1 MNELLLWMSARR
13 SGSAQAFRSR
23 VAELGVSHSGRA
35 LWRTAE
41 WNLGKLAHAEFVPAA
56 DGDGWRIAPP
66 VLAAGEP
73 REGRIRAILC
83 GARTPGLLARVV
95 GAAGSARI
103 DIQRQEDGPDIVG
116 VTASTAGELEN
127 VAAAAGVRVQW
138 NAPLALLC
146 CATSPKAVVLQPA
159 TLPVG
164 AWGVSQFSKS
174 ALDWEATT
182 LRIASEARSGLFRFR
197 SDYGTVHLLIKDGQ
211 PLTCEPAVGKY
222 RILRPR
228 NGVLLYS
235 KADRILSIR
244 ASCRPPTLIER
255 ALVLCSG
262 QLPAFTDG
270 RINFRQVE
278 RSVAQAAAAA
288 LGQRFI
294 ETGIP

>member
-13 SGSAQAFRSR
+13 SGPAQAFRSR
-23 VAELGVSHSGRA
+23 VAELGISHSGRA
-35 LWRTAE
+35 LWRVAE
-41 WNLGKLAHAEFVPAA
+41 WNLGKLAHAEFAPAA

-66 VLAAGEP
+66 VLAAGESL
-73 REGRIRAILC
+73 EGRIRAILC
-83 GARTPGLLARVV
+83 GARTPALLGRLA
-95 GAAGSARI
+95 GAAGPQRI
-103 DIQRQEDGPDIVG
+103 EVRRQENGPDIVE
-116 VTASTAGELEN
+116 VVASTGGELED
-127 VAAAAGVRVQW
+127 VARAAGVRLQW
-138 NAPLALLC
+138 NAPLSLLC

-174 ALDWEATT
+174 ALDWQAST
-182 LRIASEARSGLFRFR
+182 LRIATEARSGLYRFR

-211 PLTCEPAVGKY
+211 PWTCDAAIGKY

-262 QLPAFTDG
+262 QLPTFMDG
-270 RINFRQVE
+270 RIIFRQVE
-278 RSVAQAAAAA
+278 RSVAQAAAAV
-288 LGQRFI
+288 LGQRII
-294 ETGIP
+294 EMGTQ

>member
-1 MNELLLWMSARR
+1 M
-13 SGSAQAFRSR
+13 
-23 VAELGVSHSGRA
+23 
-35 LWRTAE
+35 
-41 WNLGKLAHAEFVPAA
+41 
-56 DGDGWRIAPP
+56 
-66 VLAAGEP
+66 
-73 REGRIRAILC
+73 
-83 GARTPGLLARVV
+83 
-95 GAAGSARI
+95 
-103 DIQRQEDGPDIVG
+103 DIQRQEDGPDIVE
-116 VTASTAGELEN
+116 VTVSTAGELEN

-164 AWGVSQFSKS
+164 AWGVSQFSKT
-174 ALDWEATT
+174 ALDWETTT

-244 ASCRPPTLIER
+244 ASCRPPALIER

-278 RSVAQAAAAA
+278 RSVAQAAAAV